1 MEWLIVIAALFLA
14 FSNGAN
20 DNFKG
25 FATIWGSDTLNYRQ
39 ALTLATL
46 ATLAGCFAALFLAET
61 LVQNFSG
68 KGLVADAIVNTP
80 LFILGVSCG
89 AAITIFLATRLG
101 YPVST
106 THALI
111 GGLVGA
117 GLAQA
122 ESGVHL
128 GRLMQT
134 FLLPLL
140 VSPLLAAILGALVY
154 SAFRL
159 RSTEKDCVCVIQ
171 PEISA
176 ATTTGSA
183 ALQSVL
189 APGLVLGR
197 DKDCDSLPVISRFS
211 ITNWLDKLHILSAM
225 AICFARGVNDTPK
238 IAALL
243 IASRLVGAQTSILLL
258 SVAMALG
265 GIGFAK
271 KVAERMSH
279 RVTRMDHSQGLAAN
293 FITAILVL
301 FASKLGVPVSTTH
314 VSVGSIAGVG
324 MRAQTL
330 NWTTLR
336 QIMLSWLATLPLAA
350 LLSWTVSG
358 LV

>member
-25 FATIWGSDTLNYRQ
+25 FATIWGSDTLNYRR

-46 ATLAGCFAALFLAET
+46 ATVAGCFAALFLAET

-68 KGLVADAIVNTP
+68 KGLVADAVVNTP
-80 LFILGVSCG
+80 LFILSVSCG

-122 ESGVHL
+122 ESGVQL

-159 RSTEKDCVCVIQ
+159 RSTAKDCVCVIR

-176 ATTTGSA
+176 ATTGCA
-183 ALQSVL
+183 ALQSTLV
-189 APGLVLGR
+189 PGLVLGR
-197 DKDCDSLPVISRFS
+197 DKDCESLPVISRFS

-243 IASRLVGAQTSILLL
+243 IASRLIDAQNSILLL
-258 SVAMALG
+258 PIAMASG

-271 KVAERMSH
+271 KVAECMSH

-293 FITAILVL
+293 FITAMLVL

-330 NWTTLR
+330 DWATLH
-336 QIMLSWLATLPLAA
+336 QILLSWLATLPLAA
-350 LLSWTVSG
+350 LLAWTVSG